1 MRIDFSKIADKDIYS
16 IDHIMQQKW
25 FLNYIMQLC
34 NYHTNRCK
42 DYNEIVS
49 RLFSNWSNASTLEQI
64 PYIPIRLFKQLDL
77 ISIER
82 QSIFKTVTSSGTS
95 SDRLSQIHLDKET
108 VNNQTK
114 VLSKI
119 ISYYCGDHRLPMLII
134 DSTVLATDSAKRSAK
149 NAGAI
154 GFSMFASK
162 KYYAVNLDGTIS
174 LNEVQRFFEEN
185 KGTMKIIY
193 GFTAPVYEVLILQKE
208 FRNLLSELELND
220 NEVILFHGGG
230 WKKLDYLNV
239 KNTDF
244 RQNLCELLKTNHIH
258 NYYGMAEQIGS
269 IFVECEFGYFHPS
282 IYSEVLIRS
291 HVDFTV
297 LPIKK
302 EGIIQVM
309 SLLPLS
315 YPGHSIL
322 TEDRGE
328 IIDLDGCKCGKS
340 GKYFLVRGR
349 LPKAELRGC
358 SDV

>member
-1 MRIDFSKIADKDIYS
+1 MKIDFSEIADKEIYS
-16 IDHIMQQKW
+16 IDNIRQQKS
-25 FLNYIMQLC
+25 FLNYITQLC
-34 NYHTNRCK
+34 NYHTKRCK

-49 RLFSNWSNASTLEQI
+49 VLFSNWPNTSTLEQI

-82 QSIFKTVTSSGTS
+82 QYIFKTVTSSGTS
-95 SDRLSQIHLDKET
+95 SDRLSRIYLDKET

-134 DSTVLATDSAKRSAK
+134 DSIVLPTDSAERSAK
-149 NAGAI
+149 NAGSI

-162 KYYAVNLDGTIS
+162 KYYALNLDGSINS
-174 LNEVQRFFEEN
+174 KEVQRFFEEN
-185 KGTMKIIY
+185 KGKKKIIY
-193 GFTAPVYEVLILQKE
+193 GFTAPVYEALILQKE
-208 FRNLLSELELND
+208 FRDLLSVLELND
-220 NEVILFHGGG
+220 NEVFLFHGGG
-230 WKKLDYLNV
+230 WKKLSYLNV
-239 KNTDF
+239 NNADF
-244 RQNLCELLKTNHIH
+244 RQKLCELLKTNYVH

-282 IYSEVLIRS
+282 VYSEILIRN

-322 TEDRGE
+322 TEDTGE

-340 GKYFLVRGR
+340 GKYFLVKGR